1 MNKQLPSQ
9 ESTGAAMAK
18 GWGILSQILY
28 PPLFG
33 FGLGW
38 LIEQKFPAQGFW
50 MLGLLLLFFIG
61 GLYGVIKAYLLE
73 SVIEQ
78 QRLAKSGGVV
88 TEVEM
93 PDPCDSV
100 NESTKG

>member
-1 MNKQLPSQ
+1 MNKQQLPRQ
-9 ESTGAAMAK
+9 ESTGAGMAK
-18 GWGILSQILY
+18 GWGILCQIIY

-61 GLYGVIKAYLLE
+61 GLYGVIKGYLLE
-73 SVIEQ
+73 SVTAQ
-78 QRLAKSGGVV
+78 AAALKSPLQKPDGDSHKP
-88 TEVEM
+88 VE
-93 PDPCDSV
+93 
-100 NESTKG
+100 